1 MIVHSNKAPLRI
13 TRIREPGGN
22 RWRSTTGRRIA
33 TPRVSSTYWSKH
45 VNDSIGKEREFLERA
60 ASTYRT
66 EVSVQDRI
74 MRRYSLRVLA
84 PHLTPDAT
92 ILELG
97 CSDGWLTEQ
106 LAGKVRRVVSVEGSH
121 TFAEKLRAR
130 NLPNVEVVESLFE
143 TFETDERFDLVVA
156 GYVLEHVIDARAIIG
171 HTSRF
176 LKEDGLFYGLVPNAN
191 ALSRQIAVA
200 MGYLKSPYDLTEND
214 LHHGHRRVYDL
225 DSLTADFEASGLVAT
240 DKGGLIL
247 KILADFQ
254 LDQLYGDNFLTEAHT
269 EAFYALGKQ
278 NPDLCGSLYCFGR
291 KASQK

>member
-1 MIVHSNKAPLRI
+1 M
-13 TRIREPGGN
+13 
-22 RWRSTTGRRIA
+22 
-33 TPRVSSTYWSKH
+33 
-45 VNDSIGKEREFLERA
+45 NDLIGKEREFLERA

-66 EVSVQDRI
+66 EVSIQDRI

-84 PHLTPDAT
+84 PYLTQEAS

-97 CSDGWLTEQ
+97 CSDGWLTDQ
-106 LAGKVRRVVSVEGSH
+106 LAGKVRRVVSVEGSR

-130 NLPNVEVVESLFE
+130 GLPNVEVADSLFE

-156 GYVLEHVIDARAIIG
+156 GYVLEHVIDARAIIR

-176 LKEDGLFYGLVPNAN
+176 LKDGGVFYGLVPNAN

-214 LHHGHRRVYDL
+214 LHHGHRRVYDIG
-225 DSLTADFEASGLVAT
+225 SLAADFEASGLTVV

-254 LDQLYGDNFLTEAHT
+254 LDQLYGGSFLTEAHA
-269 EAFYALGKQ
+269 EAFFELGRQ
-278 NPDLCGSLYCFGR
+278 HPDLCGSLYCFGR
-291 KASQK
+291 KADHA